1 MVLLI
6 HNQLELEWPL
16 ENSSMSKAKEHKQKE
31 KYVDLMHSAKLSR
44 LFQKSFYFSAGVAGK
59 GLLFFISLD
68 LLFLLDQA
76 KRN

>member
-1 MVLLI
+1 MKKK
-6 HNQLELEWPL
+6 
-16 ENSSMSKAKEHKQKE
+16 SDRQKE
-31 KYVDLMHSAKLSR
+31 KYVDVMHSAKLSNR
-44 LFQKSFYFSAGVAGK
+44 FQKIFYFSAGVAGK